1 MATIY
6 AQLVSNRTKE
16 EYMSIVKSLKSKN
29 LKFKLSIGVY
39 YGQDIDIK
47 IEKNDPYYEL
57 QLSLKEAELAIVIF
71 AKTARELYEKVDVLT
86 KVKGI

>member
-1 MATIY
+1 MG
-6 AQLVSNRTKE
+6 
-16 EYMSIVKSLKSKN
+16 IVKSLKSKN

-57 QLSLKEAELAIVIF
+57 WLFQSQVEVPIMIF
-71 AKTARELYEKVDVLT
+71 AKTARELYEKVDVFC
-86 KVKGI
+86 KARGI